1 MRKAFKNI
9 FVVLLFLFLYAPII
23 MLIVFSFNE
32 SASFSKWTGFSLKW
46 YHELFKNRTVMPAL
60 VNTLTVALISAVVST
75 VVGTLSAFG
84 IHHLGKKMK
93 SLMLSVNNLPVMNP
107 EIVTGVSLLLLFVF
121 FNVNLGYS
129 TLLIAHIMFNIPYVI
144 LSVLPK
150 LKQLNPN
157 LFEAAL
163 DLGAN
168 PVKSFFK
175 VILPEI
181 MPGIVSGFLMAITLS
196 IDDFIISY
204 FTAGSTSTL
213 SIIIY
218 TMRGQRQRPVL
229 NALSSLMFI
238 SILTLLIII
247 NVIGDK
253 DEKKEKIGGNH

>member
-1 MRKAFKNI
+1 MSKALKNI
-9 FVVLLFLFLYAPII
+9 FVVLLFIFLYAPII

-32 SASFSKWTGFSLKW
+32 STSFSKWTGFSFKW
-46 YHELFKNRTVMPAL
+46 YAELFKNRTVMPAL
-60 VNTLTVALISAVVST
+60 INTLAVSLISAVVST
-75 VVGTLSAFG
+75 VVGTVSAFG
-84 IHHLGKKMK
+84 IHHLGKKTK
-93 SLMLSVNNLPVMNP
+93 SLMLNVNYLPVMNP

-121 FNVNLGYS
+121 LNINLGFK
-129 TLLIAHIMFNIPYVI
+129 TLLLSHIMFNIPYVI

-150 LKQLNPN
+150 LRQLNPN

-168 PVKSFFK
+168 PIKSFFK

-229 NALSSLMFI
+229 NALSSLMFL
-238 SILTLLIII
+238 SILTLLVII
-247 NVIGDK
+247 NVMGAKDK
-253 DEKKEKIGGNH
+253 KKQENENF